1 MHAFHFVAYV
11 KMDGSRT
18 ESQLSCAFFGGHHR
32 KAVLVPCTILLVRST
47 LHITMAVVSNGKKR
61 RPQNPPFS
69 FDRHGRRKGHISSL
83 LQALSLFL

>member
-47 LHITMAVVSNGKKR
+47 LHYNGSGIKWKEAAAAKS
-61 RPQNPPFS
+61 PF
-69 FDRHGRRKGHISSL
+69 F
-83 LQALSLFL
+83 F